1 MTIYYKCVGSTWLGA
16 SKTKKTL
23 LPINYYV
30 LNHNLNSNG
39 FSGSCGENTLPLCYS
54 PMVQNVV
61 L

>member
-39 FSGSCGENTLPLCYS
+39 FSRLWGKNTLPLCYS
-54 PMVQNVV
+54 AMVQNAM